1 MSFTFGFYNSL
12 NHDRKYNAIQMSSIF
27 DGIIRDGIFMSIGAC
42 MMVKANSG
50 MTVTVG
56 EGRAWFNHTW
66 SLNDAEM
73 PITLERSELVLHRI
87 DAIVLDIDARD
98 SVRTNSIMV
107 LKGTPSS
114 SPSAPTLVN
123 STDHHQYP
131 LAEVYVKAGVTKI
144 TTADITNKVGT
155 SKCPF
160 VTGILDT
167 INIDNLISKWEAQW
181 DRFYAQQ
188 TYEMELAASDWKKQ
202 WDEWFAQ
209 EMATATSAMQ
219 NWLITRQAEF
229 DTWFA
234 SLQEILSGDVA
245 ANLASRVLTLEEK
258 FGILATEFCVYHNL
272 LDSSSEVLLDSNGN
286 NIESRIIYVTK

>member
-229 DTWFA
+229 DTWFT

>member
-12 NHDRKYNAIQMSSIF
+12 NHDRRYNAIQMSSIF

-87 DAIVLDIDARD
+87 DTIVLDIDARD
-98 SVRTNSIMV
+98 SARTNSIMV
-107 LKGTPSS
+107 LRGTPSS
-114 SPSAPTLVN
+114 SPSAPALEN

-131 LAEVYVKAGVTKI
+131 LAEVYVEAGVTEI
-144 TTADITNKVGT
+144 TAADITNKVGT
-155 SKCPF
+155 SECPF

-167 INIDNLISKWEAQW
+167 IDIDDLISKWEAQW

-209 EMATATSAMQ
+209 ETATATSEMQ
-219 NWLITRQAEF
+219 DWLNTKQAEF
-229 DTWFA
+229 DAWFA
-234 SLQEILSGDVA
+234 SLQDILSDDVA
-245 ANLASRVLTLEEK
+245 ANLASRILALEEK

-272 LDSSSEVLLDSNGN
+272 LDSSSDVILDSNGD

>member
-27 DGIIRDGIFMSIGAC
+27 DGIIKDGIFMSIGTC
-42 MMVKANSG
+42 MMVKANTG

-73 PITLERSELVLHRI
+73 PVTLDHSELVLHRI
-87 DAIVLDIDARD
+87 DSIVLDVDARE
-98 SVRTNSIMV
+98 SVRANSITV

-114 SPSAPTLVN
+114 APVAPTPVN
-123 STDHHQYP
+123 TSDHHQYV
-131 LAEVYVKAGVTKI
+131 LANIYIAAGTTEI
-144 TTADITNKVGT
+144 TTANITNKVGT
-155 SKCPF
+155 GSCPF

-167 INIDNLISKWEAQW
+167 INIDNLVVKWEAQW
-181 DRFYAQQ
+181 DAFYAKQ
-188 TYEMELAASDWKKQ
+188 TYEMELAASDWKRQ
-202 WDEWFAQ
+202 WDTWFAQ
-209 EMATATSAMQ
+209 ETATATSEMQ

-234 SLQEILSGDVA
+234 SLQDILSDDIA
-245 ANLASRVLTLEEK
+245 TNLASRILKLEER
-258 FGILATEFCVYHNL
+258 FGILATEFRVYHNL
-272 LDSSSEVLLDSNGN
+272 LDSNGDVLLDSNGL
-286 NIESRIIYVTK
+286 NIESQIIYVTK